1 MLKLER
7 RGTIKL
13 RPVYKRSIQQDEH
26 MCIEKRKEKKK
37 NKQNHELIVSSSGI
51 ILLLLL
57 LLLLSYAGLMD
68 LLGKPAVDVDKKILI
83 SINPTIVISKK
94 YNVDVV
100 FL

>member
-1 MLKLER
+1 MN
-7 RGTIKL
+7 I
-13 RPVYKRSIQQDEH
+13 
-26 MCIEKRKEKKK
+26 CIEKRKEKKK
-37 NKQNHELIVSSSGI
+37 NKQNSELIVSSSGV

>member
-26 MCIEKRKEKKK
+26 ICIEKRKGKKKK
-37 NKQNHELIVSSSGI
+37 NKQNSELIVSSGI
-51 ILLLLL
+51 IVLLLL

-68 LLGKPAVDVDKKILI
+68 LLGKPTVDVDKKIL
-83 SINPTIVISKK
+83 KH
-94 YNVDVV
+94 
-100 FL
+100 

>member
-37 NKQNHELIVSSSGI
+37 NKQNSELIVSSSGV

-68 LLGKPAVDVDKKILI
+68 LLGKPAVDVDKKIL
-83 SINPTIVISKK
+83 KH
-94 YNVDVV
+94 
-100 FL
+100 